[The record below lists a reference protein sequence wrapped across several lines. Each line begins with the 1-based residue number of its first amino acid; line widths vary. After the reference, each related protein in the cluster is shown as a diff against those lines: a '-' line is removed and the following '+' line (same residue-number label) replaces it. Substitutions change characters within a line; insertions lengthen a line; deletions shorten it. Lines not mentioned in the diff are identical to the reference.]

1 MTRGALTTLSLA
13 AYAVL
18 TAAVLICVGLTG
30 SALLEAN
37 DRLATIDTA
46 LTSVKGHADP
56 LTYEVTKVNDSL
68 TAIEQS
74 LSPLHSQA
82 DTLNG
87 TLSQVQQTLTTADGT
102 VKSVSTIAGTAETS
116 LVPADSNLQATDHS
130 VGHANP
136 NVGTLVSQASEA
148 LGILGP
154 VENDLST
161 ISGLLAGTN
170 GHLSSACHKT
180 QNAPLTSS
188 RTSCP

>member
-1 MTRGALTTLSLA
+1 MTRGALTTISLA

-37 DRLATIDTA
+37 DRLAAIDTA

-56 LTYEVTKVNDSL
+56 LTFQVTKVNDSL

-74 LSPLHSQA
+74 LAPLHSQA

-87 TLSQVQQTLTTADGT
+87 ILAQVQQTLTAADGT
-102 VKSVSTIAGTAETS
+102 VKSVNGKATSAEGS
-116 LVPADSNLQATDHS
+116 LVPADQALASTDKALI
-130 VGHANP
+130 HANP
-136 NVGTLVSQASEA
+136 NVGLISSQASEA
-148 LGILGP
+148 LGILSP

-161 ISGLLAGTN
+161 ISGLLSKTN
-170 GHLSSACHKT
+170 VHLNSACKKT
-180 QNAPLTSS
+180 ENAPLTNSK
-188 RTSCP
+188 TACP

>member
-30 SALLEAN
+30 TALLSAN
-37 DRLATIDTA
+37 DRLASIDTA

-56 LTYEVTKVNDSL
+56 LTFEVTKVNGSL
-68 TAIEQS
+68 TAIDQA

-87 TLSQVQQTLTTADGT
+87 VLAQVQTTLTSADGT
-102 VKSVSTIAGTAETS
+102 VKTVNGLAATAETS
-116 LVPADSNLQATDHS
+116 LVPADQNLASTDRS

-136 NVGTLVSQASEA
+136 NVGVIQGQAAQA
-148 LGILGP
+148 LGILSP
-154 VENDLST
+154 VENDLAT
-161 ISGLLAGTN
+161 ISGLLIGTN
-170 GHLSSACHKT
+170 GHLSSSCKKIERLPGATTAC
-180 QNAPLTSS
+180 P
-188 RTSCP
+188 